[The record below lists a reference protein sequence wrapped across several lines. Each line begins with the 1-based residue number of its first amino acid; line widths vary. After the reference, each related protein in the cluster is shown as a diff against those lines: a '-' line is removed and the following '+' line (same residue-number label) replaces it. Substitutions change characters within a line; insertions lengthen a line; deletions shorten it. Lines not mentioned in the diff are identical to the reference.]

1 MTFLLAEDEA
11 LRQLLVGLTVSDERN
26 SSRPVGVWFGMPDP
40 EIREQKYPFLTIDL
54 IGISPENDRAV
65 SGPYFKMSLDQPDGA
80 PVPTSTQR
88 VKGELPPTPYSL
100 EYQITTWAR
109 FPRHDRQILADLL
122 GNRLSHK
129 FGALPIPAD
138 NSIRRL
144 DVAGLTKR
152 DIVDNNG
159 RRLFR
164 NVFTARVSSELFV
177 WQVEAVE
184 KARNVIVTVGI
195 NPF

>member
-11 LRQLLVGLTVSDERN
+11 LHHLLRGLTVSDERS

-40 EIREQKYPFLTIDL
+40 EIREQKYPFITIDL

-65 SGPYFKMSLDQPDGA
+65 SGPYFKFSSDQPDGM
-80 PVPTSTQR
+80 PVATATQAI
-88 VKGELPPTPYSL
+88 VGELPPTPYSL

-122 GNRLSHK
+122 GNNLSHK
-129 FGALPIPAD
+129 FGDLPVRSD

-144 DVAGLTKR
+144 DVVGLSKR
-152 DIVDNNG
+152 DLVDSNG

-164 NVFTARVSSELFV
+164 NIFTARVSSELFV
-177 WQVEAVE
+177 WQVAAIER
-184 KARNVIVTVGI
+184 ARTVSVNLHTI
-195 NPF
+195 PL